1 MVMNSINPVS
11 DYEYINLSNNIYK
24 LIFRTDIQNK
34 NTHYNY
40 NEYTII
46 TSINSDDIDTEI
58 SSNFDTYL
66 KMAKLQDEEIQRKNQ
81 IELQKKQLSN
91 SDYQVIKCAENYML
105 GSVLPYDFSQLLAT
119 RTELRN
125 KINELESGV
134 KFTDEEILEK
144 QKEIKILEMSCIS
157 QTTITNGVDFGDDHY
172 RLNSFDQIHL
182 NSLWAIANTGHVT
195 AYHADSKE
203 CRLYQ
208 PKEMTA
214 LIQTA
219 IGWIIYHTTYFN
231 LLKHQIMELT
241 SVDEVKSVVYGT
253 SLGSERQALLNTIS
267 TSLLSV

>member
-66 KMAKLQDEEIQRKNQ
+66 KMAKLQDEEIQRRNQ
-81 IELQKKQLSN
+81 IDLQKKQLSN

-119 RTELRN
+119 RTEMRN

-134 KFTDEEILEK
+134 KFISKLNDTYRIDLI
-144 QKEIKILEMSCIS
+144 KEPI
-157 QTTITNGVDFGDDHY
+157 N
-172 RLNSFDQIHL
+172 N
-182 NSLWAIANTGHVT
+182 
-195 AYHADSKE
+195 
-203 CRLYQ
+203 
-208 PKEMTA
+208 
-214 LIQTA
+214 
-219 IGWIIYHTTYFN
+219 IYHIGFSKYENEINDIENYEKKTNDDNSIDVFSRIIWI
-231 LLKHQIMELT
+231 LKDLDMKVEYPI
-241 SVDEVKSVVYGT
+241 G
-253 SLGSERQALLNTIS
+253 
-267 TSLLSV
+267 